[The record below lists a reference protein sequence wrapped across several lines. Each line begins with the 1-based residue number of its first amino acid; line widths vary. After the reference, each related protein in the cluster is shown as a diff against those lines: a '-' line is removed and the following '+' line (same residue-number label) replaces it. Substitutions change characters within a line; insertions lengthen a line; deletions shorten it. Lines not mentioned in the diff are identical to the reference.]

1 MYSKNTGMR
10 DTLEEQPGHNE
21 PGEIQG
27 DTHMKLARCF
37 TLLWVVLLATLT
49 WSLTL
54 PGCGDDDQAS
64 VIPDGVAMVVDGST
78 YLFTAGS
85 TDEFEGAD
93 GKPAG
98 LWVVGMSSYVAAAKT
113 ATDWNTI
120 SSTTN
125 VGSVIITWPTN
136 GMTQPQSAE
145 ITFVLNGV
153 RWAADAD
160 NGGSV
165 TVKVLS
171 YGAVGEKISGT
182 FSGTAVRDDSTA
194 PTAPQFVYIPSS
206 SSASSTSSLF
216 GSASSVNSTASTSSV
231 SSVVATSSVTS
242 PFGSS
247 ASAVTSQA
255 GSLSSAAVQVQMSF
269 SGTFSVK
276 RYADVM
282 PK

>member
-1 MYSKNTGMR
+1 
-10 DTLEEQPGHNE
+10 
-21 PGEIQG
+21 
-27 DTHMKLARCF
+27 
-37 TLLWVVLLATLT
+37 
-49 WSLTL
+49 
-54 PGCGDDDQAS
+54 
-64 VIPDGVAMVVDGST
+64 MVVDGST

-231 SSVVATSSVTS
+231 NSTASTSSVSSVVATSSVTS

-276 RYADVM
+276 RYADVT